1 MDQSLAARAVESQFP
16 ALAPVR
22 AAFLGAGYDSDAFDV
37 NGEWVFRFPR
47 RDDVEAQLLLETRV
61 LPALAAG
68 SPVPIPRYALI
79 GRPSPLFP
87 RIFAGYASLTG
98 TPAIALEDG
107 RTVLAAIAPA
117 LGRFLSWLHAL
128 PAGEP
133 ARHGVPVQQ
142 LRTLIE
148 EMRDDAIG
156 EMETVRKV
164 APRGS
169 PVEAWRA
176 YIEAGPGLVPETA
189 PSILHNDFA
198 AEHVLLDPDT
208 RRVTGVIDWSEI
220 AIGHPVADFAGVFH
234 WGGAAFA
241 EAVLASYT
249 RAADVRPA
257 LHAAQF
263 LAACRG
269 AADIAF
275 GVERHR
281 PDYVRAGL
289 RALSHA
295 APV

>member
-16 ALAPVR
+16 DLAPVR

-61 LPALAAG
+61 LPALAGG
-68 SPVPIPRYALI
+68 SPVPIPRYTRI

-87 RIFAGYASLTG
+87 RIFAGYARLAG
-98 TPAIALEDG
+98 TPAIALEDD
-107 RTVLAAIAPA
+107 RTILSNVSPA
-117 LGRFLSWLHAL
+117 VGRFLSWLHAL
-128 PAGEP
+128 PVDAW
-133 ARHGVPVQQ
+133 ADHGVPAQP
-142 LRTLIE
+142 LRARIDE
-148 EMRDDAIG
+148 ARDDAMG
-156 EMETVRKV
+156 DMETVRKV

-169 PVEAWRA
+169 PVDAWRA
-176 YIEAGPGLVPETA
+176 FIEAGPGLVPEA
-189 PSILHNDFA
+189 AASILHNDFA

-208 RRVTGVIDWSEI
+208 RGVTGVIDWSAI
-220 AIGHPVADFAGVFH
+220 AIGHPITDFAGVFH
-234 WGGAAFA
+234 WGGAAFV
-241 EAVLASYT
+241 ESVLATYT
-249 RAADVRPA
+249 RAGDVRPA

-269 AADIAF
+269 AADITF